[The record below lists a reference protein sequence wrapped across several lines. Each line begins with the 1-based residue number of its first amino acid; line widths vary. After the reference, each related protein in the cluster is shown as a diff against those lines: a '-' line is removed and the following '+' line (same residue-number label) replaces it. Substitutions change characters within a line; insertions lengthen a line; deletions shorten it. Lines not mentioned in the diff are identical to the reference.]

1 MRIDGNIAPE
11 EQRDAFFD
19 AAIFEDAHGL
29 SDAVFIGGEEEHGHA
44 VIALIGQQAAA
55 LLRFLAEETVWDLQ
69 QDAGTIARVALKAN
83 AAAVLQVHEHG
94 KRIVHHLVGAYTF
107 DVGERADAARI
118 VLERAAI
125 HARLWCGCLRQVHS
139 SLLGGLLHTLFCA
152 RRFARMRVRACCFA
166 SHVVPLF
173 ACFKVLLPYGSS
185 VSPIL
190 RDCFAC
196 VKSLSCS
203 LLCSISGEGEAT
215 R

>member
-1 MRIDGNIAPE
+1 MGVDWHIAPE
-11 EQRDAFFD
+11 EQRDALFD
-19 AAIFEDAHGL
+19 TAILEDAHSFG
-29 SDAVFIGGEEEHGHA
+29 DAVFIGGEEEHGHA
-44 VIALIGQQAAA
+44 VIALVGQQAAA
-55 LLRFLAEETVWDLQ
+55 LLRFLAEETVRDLQ
-69 QDAGTIARVALKAN
+69 QDAGAIACVALEAN

-94 KRIVHHLVGAYTF
+94 KRIVHHLVGTHAF
-107 DVGERADAARI
+107 DVGERADAACI

-125 HARLWCGCLRQVHS
+125 HALVWRCCLRQVRL
-139 SLLGGLLHTLFCA
+139 SLLGGSLRALFCA
-152 RRFARMRVRACCFA
+152 RRFARMRVCACCFA

>member
-19 AAIFEDAHGL
+19 ATILEDAHSFG
-29 SDAVFIGGEEEHGHA
+29 DAVFIGGEEEHGHT
-44 VIALIGQQAAA
+44 VIALVGQQAAA
-55 LLRFLAEETVWDLQ
+55 LLRFLAEETVRDLQ
-69 QDAGTIARVALKAN
+69 QDAGAIA
-83 AAAVLQVHEHG
+83 
-94 KRIVHHLVGAYTF
+94 F
-107 DVGERADAARI
+107 DVGERADAACI

-203 LLCSISGEGEAT
+203 LLCSISGEGETT